1 LLNNQQKIKGT
12 EGTFHFMSPE
22 SLKETEDKSGYD
34 GFLSDLWSLGV
45 TFYCMLYKGL
55 PFYDYNI
62 MHLFKKIQEQE

>member
-1 LLNNQQKIKGT
+1 
-12 EGTFHFMSPE
+12 MSPE